1 MSSSQTDCYE
11 ANLYPAVKS
20 QASTTPVTAVCLSG
34 GGSRA
39 LTCALG
45 QLSSL
50 NSLPAP
56 NNASETLL
64 SQFQYLSSVSGGTW
78 ASVLY
83 TFLPSNVSDADFLIE
98 PAAPGALTAA
108 AMETMGSQCLGIVP
122 QQFNISAIADYLG
135 ILWQWGF
142 FDPLGPDLRNWFWI
156 AGVGELVLKPF
167 GLYNAAYSSNAP
179 YLLPDRFFSL
189 SADYIEQNITSE
201 NLTLTPVSFYTAKP
215 NRPTLIVNTNLI
227 ENYTEAESPQI
238 PVQATAQATGVP
250 GESPDK
256 TIVGGGSVESFA
268 FTSSL
273 AGAGPNPQT
282 AMVDVSRCYSLC
294 DITGCSSAFFAELL
308 LHYINI
314 AIDGVVAE
322 VVRKYHLSTW
332 AAGLLK
338 AALQLLIDSDAAE
351 VVPQY
356 NYWPLG
362 QVSQP
367 QNTTRGFSD
376 GGSFDNTGILGLLA
390 QTSANRI
397 VAFVNSETPLGM
409 SGSQVVVDTSI
420 PLLFGSYYPD
430 SGPPYVSFGGMSP
443 SQPLSYVQV
452 FSNANNELDALCQG
466 LYNASCGG
474 ANQGSSLGT
483 YTAAFTQT
491 LVTVDNP
498 VANIAA
504 GRQVTVVWVYNNRVN
519 NWQTQITD
527 ATLLTHLT
535 NGQSNENS
543 NGTLINNSGTGTG
556 PLANFPNYY
565 TVEQI
570 YLPPEAVNMLAQ
582 LSAWNVQQIQS
593 QIGALLS

>member
-1 MSSSQTDCYE
+1 MSSSQTDSYE
-11 ANLYPAVKS
+11 ANLYPAIKS

-45 QLSSL
+45 QLSAL
-50 NSLPAP
+50 NNLPAP
-56 NNASETLL
+56 HDAGETLL
-64 SQFQYLSSVSGGTW
+64 SQFQYISSVSGGTW

-83 TFLPSNVSDADFLIE
+83 TFLPSNISDSDFLIA
-98 PAAPGALTAA
+98 PAAPNALTAA
-108 AMETMGSQCLGIVP
+108 AMATMGSLCLGLVP

-135 ILWQWGF
+135 VLWHWGF
-142 FDPLGPDLRNWFWI
+142 FDPLGPDIRNWFWI

-189 SADYIEQNITSE
+189 SAAYVQQNITSE
-201 NLTLTPVSFYTAKP
+201 NPTLTPSSFYTCQS

-227 ENYTEAESPQI
+227 QSFTETESPQI
-238 PVQATAQATGVP
+238 PVQATARATGVP

-256 TIVGGGSVESFA
+256 TIVGRGSVESFA
-268 FTSSL
+268 FTSTL
-273 AGAGPNPQT
+273 RGAGPNSQT
-282 AMVDVSRCYSLC
+282 AMVDLSRRYSLC

-308 LHYINI
+308 LHYINV
-314 AIDGVVAE
+314 AIDDVVAE
-322 VVRKYHLSTW
+322 VVRKFHLSPW
-332 AAGLLK
+332 ASGLLK
-338 AALQLLIDSDAAE
+338 AALQLLIDSKASE

-390 QTSANRI
+390 QTNANRI

-409 SGSQVVVDTSI
+409 SGSQVVVDTAL
-420 PLLFGSYYPD
+420 PPLFGSYYPD
-430 SGPPYVSFGGMSP
+430 SGPPYVSYGGMSP

-452 FSNANNELDALCQG
+452 FGNANNELDALCHG
-466 LYNASCGG
+466 LYDASCGG
-474 ANQGSSLGT
+474 ANQDSSLGT

-519 NWQTQITD
+519 DWQKQITD
-527 ATLLTHLT
+527 ASLLTDLT
-535 NGQSNENS
+535 NGQSNENA
-543 NGTLINNSGTGTG
+543 NGTLINNSGSGTG

-593 QIGALLS
+593 QIDAFLS

>member
-1 MSSSQTDCYE
+1 MSSSRTDCYE
-11 ANLYPAVKS
+11 ANLYPAVKQ

-45 QLSSL
+45 QLSAL
-50 NSLPAP
+50 NNLHAP
-56 NNASETLL
+56 NNAGETML
-64 SQFQYLSSVSGGTW
+64 SQFQYISSVSGGTW
-78 ASVLY
+78 ASVIY
-83 TFLPSNVSDADFLIE
+83 TFLPSNVSDADFLIT
-98 PAAPGALTAA
+98 PTAPNALTAA
-108 AMETMGSQCLGIVP
+108 AMVSMGSQCLGLVP
-122 QQFNISAIADYLG
+122 QQFNVSAIADYLG
-135 ILWQWGF
+135 VLWQWGF
-142 FDPLGPDLRNWFWI
+142 FDPLGPDIRNWFWI

-189 SADYIEQNITSE
+189 SPDYIEQNITSE
-201 NLTLTPVSFYTAKP
+201 NLRLTPASFYTCQP

-227 ENYTEAESPQI
+227 ENYAEAESPQV
-238 PVQATAQATGVP
+238 PVQATARATGVP
-250 GESPDK
+250 GQSPDQ
-256 TIVGGGSVESFA
+256 TVVGGGSVESFA
-268 FTSSL
+268 FTSTL

-308 LHYINI
+308 LHYINV
-314 AIDGVVAE
+314 AIDDVVAE
-322 VVRKYHLSTW
+322 VVRKFHLSTW

-367 QNTTRGFSD
+367 QNTRRGFSD

-390 QTSANRI
+390 QTNANRI

-409 SGSQVVVDTSI
+409 SGIQVVVDTSL

-452 FSNANNELDALCQG
+452 FSNAHNELDALCMG

-491 LVTVDNP
+491 LVTVENP

-519 NWQTQITD
+519 NWQNQITD
-527 ATLLTHLT
+527 GSLLTDLT

-543 NGTLINNSGTGTG
+543 NGTLINNSGSGIG

-593 QIGALLS
+593 QIAALLS

>member
-1 MSSSQTDCYE
+1 
-11 ANLYPAVKS
+11 
-20 QASTTPVTAVCLSG
+20 
-34 GGSRA
+34 
-39 LTCALG
+39 
-45 QLSSL
+45 
-50 NSLPAP
+50 
-56 NNASETLL
+56 
-64 SQFQYLSSVSGGTW
+64 
-78 ASVLY
+78 
-83 TFLPSNVSDADFLIE
+83 
-98 PAAPGALTAA
+98 
-108 AMETMGSQCLGIVP
+108 METMGSQCLGIVP
-122 QQFNISAIADYLG
+122 QQFNVSAIADYLG

-142 FDPLGPDLRNWFWI
+142 FDPLGPDIRNWFWI

-201 NLTLTPVSFYTAKP
+201 NLTLTPASFYTAKP
-215 NRPTLIVNTNLI
+215 NRPTLIVNTNLL
-227 ENYTEAESPQI
+227 ENYSIADSPQI
-238 PVQATAQATGVP
+238 PVQATAQATGVL

-268 FTSSL
+268 FSSSL
-273 AGAGPNPQT
+273 AGAGPSPQT

-308 LHYINI
+308 LHYINV
-314 AIDGVVAE
+314 AIDDVVAE
-322 VVRKYHLSTW
+322 VVRKYHLSPW

-351 VVPQY
+351 VVPRY
-356 NYWPLG
+356 NYWPMG
-362 QVSQP
+362 HVSQP
-367 QNTTRGFSD
+367 QNTARGFSD
-376 GGSFDNTGILGLLA
+376 GGSFDNSGILGLIA
-390 QTSANRI
+390 QTKANRI

-430 SGPPYVSFGGMSP
+430 SGPPYVSYGGMSP
-443 SQPLSYVQV
+443 QQPLSYVQV

-474 ANQGSSLGT
+474 PNQGSSLGT

-504 GRQVTVVWVYNNRVN
+504 GREVTVVWVYNNRVN
-519 NWQTQITD
+519 NWQSQITD
-527 ATLLTHLT
+527 PILKTDLA

-543 NGTLINNSGTGTG
+543 NGTLINNSGCGTG

-565 TVEQI
+565 TVDQI

-593 QIGALLS
+593 QLAALLS